1 MRIRLTLKARFII
14 VAGGAVAAVALA
26 ITAVAFLA
34 IRTDLQNQVRQEVAA
49 RADSVRH
56 LADQYHGH
64 IPNGW
69 VPAHS
74 AGFGVLTYTQV
85 VTATGA
91 VWAPAGDQGLLTPS
105 AAAIKVA
112 AGTSASAG
120 TSGALANGALTG
132 ETAGSFYS
140 VARING
146 IRAMV
151 LTEPIAPGL
160 AIQVAEPLTATDQQV
175 ATVGATLAL
184 LSAVGVLAAT
194 LLGWAV
200 ARAGLAPVARLA
212 SVAEEVTLTGD
223 PGRRVEVSRR
233 DELGRLA
240 TSFNAMLSALQRSLD
255 AQRRLVSDAS
265 HELRTPLAS
274 LRLNADLLAAHPE
287 MPAAERAEVLD
298 RLSGQAAELSR
309 LVASVTDLA
318 RGEPL
323 PKDRSRVRLDA
334 VTSEAL
340 DAARRDWPTTE
351 FDADLARCTVDGS
364 ADRLRVAV
372 RNLLDNAAKF
382 GPPEGPVRV
391 RLANGELTVRDHGA
405 GIAPDDLPFVFD
417 RFYRALSS
425 RGAPGSGLG
434 LAVVREIA
442 HGHGGEVAAEPARGG
457 GTLMRLTLPTCARVP
472 ERLVGVQRADA
483 IGPGGFEEADQPG
496 DQGVSGRVDAVP
508 GRARR
513 DRAVEVG
520 DLGATGAHK
529 VLQHRR

>member
-1 MRIRLTLKARFII
+1 MRIRLTLKARFIL

-34 IRTDLQNQVRQEVAA
+34 IRTDLQNQVRQEVAD

-56 LADQYHGH
+56 MAAQFHGH
-64 IPNGW
+64 IPDGW

-74 AGFGVLTYTQV
+74 AGFGVSTYTQV
-85 VTATGA
+85 VTDSGA
-91 VWAPAGDQGLLTPS
+91 VWAPAGDQGLLAPS
-105 AAAIKVA
+105 ATAIAAA
-112 AGTSASAG
+112 AGK
-120 TSGALANGALTG
+120 
-132 ETAGSFYS
+132 EVSFYS
-140 VARING
+140 VARVNG

-151 LTEPIAPGL
+151 LTEKIAPGL
-160 AIQVAEPLTATDQQV
+160 AIQVAEPLTATDQEV
-175 ATVGATLAL
+175 ATVGETLAL
-184 LSAVGVLAAT
+184 LSVVGVLAAT

-200 ARAGLAPVARLA
+200 ARAGLSPVARLA

-223 PGRRVEVSRR
+223 PGRRVEVRRR

-240 TSFNAMLSALQRSLD
+240 TSFNSMLSALQRSLD

-274 LRLNADLLAAHPE
+274 LRLNADLLAAHPG

-298 RLSGQAAELSR
+298 RVTSQAAELSR

-323 PKDRSRVRLDA
+323 PRDRSRVRLDA
-334 VTSEAL
+334 VTSDAL
-340 DAARRDWPTTE
+340 DAARRDWPETE
-351 FDADLARCTVDGS
+351 FDAELAPCTVHGN

-382 GPPEGPVRV
+382 GPPEGPVQI
-391 RLANGELTVRDHGA
+391 RLADGELTVRDHGA
-405 GIAPDDLPFVFD
+405 GIDPDDLPFVFD
-417 RFYRALSS
+417 RFYRALKS

-442 HGHGGEVAAEPARGG
+442 DGHRGDVAAEPARGG
-457 GTLMRLTLPTCARVP
+457 GTLVRLTLPTCAQATEGLP
-472 ERLVGVQRADA
+472 AWGADPAIPAGAPHPAWLAGLQGVDPV
-483 IGPGGFEEADQPG
+483 GPGRLEEAHEPG
-496 DQGVSGRVDAVP
+496 DQGVGGRGDAMP
-508 GRARR
+508 GGAGG
-513 DRAVEVG
+513 DGAVEVG
-520 DLGATGAHK
+520 DLGAPGVHQI
-529 VLQHRR
+529 LQHRG

>member
-1 MRIRLTLKARFII
+1 VRIRLTLKARFIL

-34 IRTDLQNQVRQEVAA
+34 IRTDLQNQVRQEIAV

-56 LADQYHGH
+56 LAAQYHAH
-64 IPNGW
+64 IPNNW
-69 VPAHS
+69 VPPHS
-74 AGFGVLTYTQV
+74 AGPGILTYTQV
-85 VTATGA
+85 ITETGA
-91 VWAPAGDQGLLTPS
+91 VWAPTGDLGLLTPS
-105 AAAIKVA
+105 ATAFKVA
-112 AGTSASAG
+112 AG
-120 TSGALANGALTG
+120 
-132 ETAGSFYS
+132 TAGSFYS

-146 IRAMV
+146 IRAEV
-151 LTEPIAPGL
+151 LTEQIAPGL
-160 AIQVAEPLTATDQQV
+160 AIQVADPLTATDQEV
-175 ATVGATLAL
+175 ASVGTTLAV
-184 LSAVGVLAAT
+184 LSVVGVLVAT

-200 ARAGLAPVARLA
+200 ARAGLAPVSRLA

-223 PGRRVEVSRR
+223 PSRRVEVRRR

-240 TSFNAMLSALQRSLD
+240 TSFNSMLSALQRSLD

-298 RLSGQAAELSR
+298 RVTAQAAELSR

-340 DAARRDWPTTE
+340 DTARRDWPKTE
-351 FDADLARCTVDGS
+351 FAADLVACTVYGS

-382 GPPEGPVRV
+382 GPPEGPVEI
-391 RLANGELTVRDHGA
+391 RLTAGELTVRDHGP
-405 GIAPDDLPFVFD
+405 GIAADDLPFVFD

-425 RGAPGSGLG
+425 RSAPGAGLG

-442 HGHGGEVAAEPARGG
+442 LGHGGEVAAESASGG
-457 GTLMRLTLPTCARVP
+457 GTLLRVTLPARAQVP
-472 ERLVGVQRADA
+472 GGLLGVQGADA
-483 IGPGGFEEADQPG
+483 VGPRRFEQADEPG
-496 DQGVSGRVDAVP
+496 DQGVSGRRDAVP
-508 GRARR
+508 GRARG
-513 DRAVEVG
+513 DGAVEVG
-520 DLGATGAHK
+520 DLGPPGVHQ